1 VPDRPFRQ
9 RRTTY
14 SGTVLR
20 MTSALRPALVVG
32 TVGVCALTGCARPAP
47 RSLAPS
53 SESAPAP
60 GPSAPSGTYTF
71 FSDGTRMTVNGEP
84 RAGGLPSSTTW
95 RITPC
100 GTGCATVTSSLNW
113 TTELR
118 LTQNTWTATRT
129 LDINCGHAPSTITYS
144 LNADTLTG
152 TATNTIPCDNPPSV
166 VVLPARLTKD

>member
-1 VPDRPFRQ
+1 
-9 RRTTY
+9 
-14 SGTVLR
+14 

-32 TVGVCALTGCARPAP
+32 IVGLCALTGCARPAP
-47 RSLAPS
+47 RSLTLS

-113 TTELR
+113 TTELH
-118 LTQNTWTATRT
+118 LTQHTWTATRT
-129 LDINCGHAPSTITYS
+129 LDINCGHAASTITYS